1 MGPTLNPLG
10 AKYQILGTVN
20 KNSAEI
26 MLKILSKIDNKN
38 STIFFSDD
46 GLDEISIF
54 APTNF
59 YFKRGKNITKRRYL
73 IQNIKIPFI

>member
-1 MGPTLNPLG
+1 
-10 AKYQILGTVN
+10 
-20 KNSAEI
+20 

-59 YFKRGKNITKRRYL
+59 YF
-73 IQNIKIPFI
+73 

>member
-26 MLKILSKIDNKN
+26 NVKN
-38 STIFFSDD
+38 TI
-46 GLDEISIF
+46 
-54 APTNF
+54 
-59 YFKRGKNITKRRYL
+59 
-73 IQNIKIPFI
+73 